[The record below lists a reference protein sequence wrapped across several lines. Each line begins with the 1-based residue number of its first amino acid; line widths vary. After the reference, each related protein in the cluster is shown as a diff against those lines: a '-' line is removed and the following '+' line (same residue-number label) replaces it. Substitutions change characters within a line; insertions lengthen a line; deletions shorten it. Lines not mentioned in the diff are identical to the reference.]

1 MSEERG
7 HPESSATTSD
17 STGALEEFG
26 YQQELRRSLRLRDL
40 IVYGLIFMV
49 PIAPFA
55 IFGPVFNASHGMVP
69 LTYVIGLVAMVF
81 TALSYR
87 EMSRAFPVAGSVY
100 AYASRGIANWVGF
113 LAGWA
118 LILDYLLIPTLLYV
132 TGAAAMAAVLPAVP
146 GWLWVVIFLVLNTAV
161 NLAGVELGAWV
172 NRVFLVGELI
182 VLTIFV
188 VLAIIAINNG
198 TGGAHWSTLP
208 FYNPK
213 EFSTGLVFT
222 ALSIAA
228 LSFLGFDAISTQS
241 EEVQGGPKVVGRATL
256 LSLVL
261 VAVLFIAQTYLAAL
275 LVPGKTAFSDNEVN
289 QAFYNVAGLTAGHWM
304 TILIAVSSALAG
316 AIANSLVAQNAI
328 SRLLYSMGR
337 DRVLPKFLAHISPKR
352 RVPQRAILVVAVISL
367 VLGIGFVG
375 QVEFLSTLVNFG
387 ALFSFLL
394 LHISV
399 AFYYLIKK
407 RQKTYGMHLVVPLIG
422 FLIIG
427 YVEYSADTPAKIGGG
442 IWLAIGVIILV
453 IRLAT
458 GRGTEINLDESKPA

>member
-1 MSEERG
+1 MSQERG
-7 HPESSATTSD
+7 HPEPSTTGSG
-17 STGALEEFG
+17 SEEALAEFG

-69 LTYVIGLVAMVF
+69 LTYVIGLVAMIF

-100 AYASRGIANWVGF
+100 AYAGRGIANWVGF

-132 TGAAAMAAVLPAVP
+132 TGAAAMAAVLPGVP

-172 NRVFLVGELI
+172 NRVFLVGEML
-182 VLTIFV
+182 VLALFV
-188 VLAIIAINNG
+188 VLAVITISHG
-198 TGGAHWSTLP
+198 SGGAHWSTLP

-241 EEVQGGPKVVGRATL
+241 EEVQGGPKVVGRATIISL
-256 LSLVL
+256 LI

-275 LVPGKTAFSDNEVN
+275 LVPGKTAFSDNDVN
-289 QAFYNVAGLTAGHWM
+289 QAFYQVAGLTAGHWM

-337 DRVLPKFLAHISPKR
+337 DRVLPRFLAHISPKR
-352 RVPQRAILVVAVISL
+352 KVPQRAILVVAVISL
-367 VLGIGFVG
+367 ILGIGFVG

-442 IWLAIGVIILV
+442 IWLGIGVIVLI
-453 IRLAT
+453 IRLVT

>member
-1 MSEERG
+1 MTEE
-7 HPESSATTSD
+7 PNTTSTG
-17 STGALEEFG
+17 SEGALAEFG
-26 YQQELRRSLRLRDL
+26 YKQELQRSLRLRDL

-55 IFGPVFNASHGMVP
+55 IFGPVFNASNGMVP
-69 LTYVIGLVAMVF
+69 LTYVIGLVAMIF

-132 TGAAAMAAVLPAVP
+132 TGAAAMAAVLPGVP
-146 GWLWVVIFLVLNTAV
+146 GWLWVVIFLVLNTTV

-182 VLTIFV
+182 VLTIFI
-188 VLAIIAINNG
+188 VLAIITINHG
-198 TGGAHWSTLP
+198 SGGAHWSTLP

-213 EFSTGLVFT
+213 QFSVGLVFT

-241 EEVQGGPKVVGRATL
+241 EEVRGGPKVVGRATII
-256 LSLVL
+256 SLIL

-275 LVPGKTAFSDNEVN
+275 LVPGKTAFSDAEVN

-337 DRVLPKFLAHISPKR
+337 DRVLPRFLAHVSKR
-352 RVPQRAILVVAVISL
+352 KVPERAIIVVAVISL
-367 VLGIGFVG
+367 ILGIGFVG

-407 RQKTYGMHLVVPLIG
+407 RQKTFGMHLIVPLIG
-422 FLIIG
+422 FAIIF
-427 YVEYSADTPAKIGGG
+427 YVLFKADAPAKIGGG
-442 IWLAIGVIILV
+442 IWLAIGVIVLI
-453 IRLAT
+453 IRIAT
-458 GRGTEINLDESKPA
+458 GRGTEINLDESKPT

>member
-1 MSEERG
+1 MSDEAG
-7 HPESSATTSD
+7 PATSD
-17 STGALEEFG
+17 STGALAEFG
-26 YQQELRRSLRLRDL
+26 YKQELQRSLRLRDL

-69 LTYVIGLVAMVF
+69 LTYVIGLVAMIF

-100 AYASRGIANWVGF
+100 AYASRGIAGWVGF

-132 TGAAAMAAVLPAVP
+132 TGAAAMAAVLPSVP
-146 GWLWVVIFLVLNTAV
+146 GWLWVVIFLVLNTVV

-172 NRVFLVGELI
+172 NRVFLIGEMI
-182 VLTIFV
+182 VLTIFI
-188 VLAIIAINNG
+188 VLAIITISHG
-198 TGGAHWSTLP
+198 SGGAHWSTLP

-241 EEVQGGPKVVGRATL
+241 EEVQGGPRVVGRATI
-256 LSLVL
+256 LSLLL
-261 VAVLFIAQTYLAAL
+261 VAVLFIVQTYLAAL
-275 LVPGKTAFSDNEVN
+275 LVPGKTAFSDAEVN

-337 DRVLPKFLAHISPKR
+337 DRVLPKFLAHVSKR
-352 RVPQRAILVVAVISL
+352 KVPERAILVVAVISL
-367 VLGIGFVG
+367 ILGIGFVG

-407 RQKTYGMHLVVPLIG
+407 RQKTFGMHLIVPLIG

-427 YVEYSADTPAKIGGG
+427 YVLYSADTPAKIGGG
-442 IWLAIGVIILV
+442 IWLGIGVIVLIV
-453 IRLAT
+453 RIAT
-458 GRGTEINLDESKPA
+458 GRSTEINLDESKPA

>member
-7 HPESSATTSD
+7 
-17 STGALEEFG
+17 STEPNTIGYGSEGALAEFG
-26 YQQELRRSLRLRDL
+26 YEQELRRSLRLRDL

-69 LTYVIGLVAMVF
+69 LTYVIGLVAMIF

-132 TGAAAMAAVLPAVP
+132 TGAAAMAAVLPSVP
-146 GWLWVVIFLVLNTAV
+146 GWLWVIIFLTLNTAV

-172 NRVFLVGELI
+172 NRVFLIGEMI
-182 VLTIFV
+182 
-188 VLAIIAINNG
+188 VLAIFIVLAVIAIGNG
-198 TGGAHWSTLP
+198 SGGAHWSTLP

-213 EFSTGLVFT
+213 QFSTGLVFT

-241 EEVQGGPKVVGRATL
+241 EEVRGGPKVVGRATII
-256 LSLVL
+256 SLIL
-261 VAVLFIAQTYLAAL
+261 VAILFIAQTYLAAL
-275 LVPGKTAFSDNEVN
+275 LVPGKTAFGDKDVN
-289 QAFYNVAGLTAGHWM
+289 QAFYQVAGLTAGHWM

-337 DRVLPKFLAHISPKR
+337 DRVLPRFLAHVSKR
-352 RVPQRAILVVAVISL
+352 KVPERAILLVAGISL
-367 VLGIGFVG
+367 VLGLVFVG

-442 IWLAIGVIILV
+442 IWLAIGVIVLL
-453 IRLAT
+453 IRIAT

>member
-1 MSEERG
+1 MTEE
-7 HPESSATTSD
+7 PETAPSTTGDEGSL
-17 STGALEEFG
+17 AEFG

-69 LTYVIGLVAMVF
+69 LTYVIGLVAMIF

-87 EMSRAFPVAGSVY
+87 EMSRAFPVSGSVY

-146 GWLWVVIFLVLNTAV
+146 GWLWVVIFLALNTAV

-172 NRVFLVGELI
+172 NRVFLIGELI
-182 VLTIFV
+182 VLTIFI
-188 VLAIIAINNG
+188 VLAVVAINHG
-198 TGGAHWSTLP
+198 SGGAHWSTLP

-213 EFSTGLVFT
+213 EFSVGLVFT

-241 EEVQGGPKVVGRATL
+241 EEVRGGPKVVGRATII
-256 LSLVL
+256 SLIL
-261 VAVLFIAQTYLAAL
+261 VAVLFIAQTYLATL
-275 LVPGKTAFSDNEVN
+275 LVPGKTAFADADVN
-289 QAFYNVAGLTAGHWM
+289 QAFYQVAGLTAGHWM

-337 DRVLPKFLAHISPKR
+337 DRVLPRFLAHISKR
-352 RVPQRAILVVAVISL
+352 KVPERAILVVAVISL
-367 VLGIGFVG
+367 ILGIGFVG

-427 YVEYSADTPAKIGGG
+427 YIEYSADTPAKIGGG
-442 IWLAIGVIILV
+442 IWLGIGVIVLL
-453 IRLAT
+453 IRIAT
-458 GRGTEINLDESKPA
+458 GRSTEINLDESKPA

>member
-1 MSEERG
+1 MSEEHG
-7 HPESSATTSD
+7 HPGSGSE
-17 STGALEEFG
+17 GALSEFG
-26 YQQELRRSLRLRDL
+26 YQQELKRSLRLRDL
-40 IVYGLIFMV
+40 IVYGLVFMV

-69 LTYVIGLVAMVF
+69 LTYVIGLVAMIF

-100 AYASRGIANWVGF
+100 AYAGRGIAGWAGF

-132 TGAAAMAAVLPAVP
+132 TGAAAMGTVFPGVP
-146 GWLWVVIFLVLNTAV
+146 QWVWVVIFLAVNTAV
-161 NLAGVELGAWV
+161 NLVGVELGAWV

-182 VLTIFV
+182 VLAIFI
-188 VLAIIAINNG
+188 VLAVVAINHG
-198 TGGAHWSTLP
+198 VGGAHWSTLP

-213 EFSTGLVFT
+213 EFNTGLVFT

-228 LSFLGFDAISTQS
+228 LSFLGFDAISTQA
-241 EEVQGGPKVVGRATL
+241 EEVQGGPKVVGRATI
-256 LSLVL
+256 LSLLL

-275 LVPGKTAFSDNEVN
+275 LVPGKTQFVGDDATN

-304 TILIAVSSALAG
+304 TILIALSTALG
-316 AIANSLVAQNAI
+316 SAIANSLAAQNAI

-352 RVPQRAILVVAVISL
+352 KVPQRAIVLVAVVSL
-367 VLGIGFVG
+367 ILGLFFVG
-375 QVEFLSTLVNFG
+375 QVTFLSTLVNFG

-399 AFYYLIKK
+399 AVYYLIKK

-422 FLIIG
+422 FAIIG
-427 YVEYSADTPAKIGGG
+427 YIEYHADTPAKIGGG
-442 IWLAIGVIILV
+442 IWLGIGVIILI

-458 GRGTEINLDESKPA
+458 GRSTELNLDESKPA

>member
-1 MSEERG
+1 MTEE
-7 HPESSATTSD
+7 PETAPSTTGDEGSL
-17 STGALEEFG
+17 AEFG

-69 LTYVIGLVAMVF
+69 LTYVIGLVAMIF

-87 EMSRAFPVAGSVY
+87 EMSRAFPVSGSVY

-146 GWLWVVIFLVLNTAV
+146 GWLWVVIFLALNTAV

-172 NRVFLVGELI
+172 NRVFLIGELI
-182 VLTIFV
+182 VLTIFI
-188 VLAIIAINNG
+188 VLAVVAINHG
-198 TGGAHWSTLP
+198 SGGAHWSTLP

-213 EFSTGLVFT
+213 EFSVGLVFT

-241 EEVQGGPKVVGRATL
+241 EEVRGGPKVVGRATII
-256 LSLVL
+256 SLIL
-261 VAVLFIAQTYLAAL
+261 VAVLFIVQTYLATL
-275 LVPGKTAFSDNEVN
+275 LVPGKTAFADADVN
-289 QAFYNVAGLTAGHWM
+289 QAFYQVAGLTAGHWM

-337 DRVLPKFLAHISPKR
+337 DRVLPRFLAHISKR
-352 RVPQRAILVVAVISL
+352 KVPERAILVVAVISL
-367 VLGIGFVG
+367 ILGIGFVG

-427 YVEYSADTPAKIGGG
+427 YIEYSADTPAKIGGG
-442 IWLAIGVIILV
+442 IWLGIGVIVLL
-453 IRLAT
+453 IRIAT
-458 GRGTEINLDESKPA
+458 GRSTEINLDESKPA

>member
-1 MSEERG
+1 MTEE
-7 HPESSATTSD
+7 PNTTSTG
-17 STGALEEFG
+17 SEGALAEFG
-26 YQQELRRSLRLRDL
+26 YKQELQRSLRLRDL

-69 LTYVIGLVAMVF
+69 LTYVIGLVAMIF

-172 NRVFLVGELI
+172 NRVFLVGEMI
-182 VLTIFV
+182 VLTIFI
-188 VLAIIAINNG
+188 VLAVVTISHG
-198 TGGAHWSTLP
+198 TGGAHWSTTP

-213 EFSTGLVFT
+213 EFSVGLVFT

-241 EEVQGGPKVVGRATL
+241 EEVRGGPKVVGRATIM
-256 LSLVL
+256 SLIL

-275 LVPGKTAFSDNEVN
+275 LVPGKTAFGDAEIN

-337 DRVLPKFLAHISPKR
+337 DRVLPRFLAHVSKR
-352 RVPQRAILVVAVISL
+352 KVPERAILVVAVISL
-367 VLGIGFVG
+367 ILGIGFVG

-394 LHISV
+394 LHVSV

-407 RQKTYGMHLVVPLIG
+407 REKTFGMHLVVPLIG
-422 FLIIG
+422 FLIIA
-427 YVEYSADTPAKIGGG
+427 YVLFKADTPAKIGGG
-442 IWLAIGVIILV
+442 IWLGIGVIVLL
-453 IRLAT
+453 IRIAT
-458 GRGTEINLDESKPA
+458 GRSTEIKLDESKPA

>member
-1 MSEERG
+1 MSHE
-7 HPESSATTSD
+7 PSPTTSG
-17 STGALEEFG
+17 STGGLAEFG
-26 YQQELRRSLRLRDL
+26 YKQELQRSLRLRDL

-69 LTYVIGLVAMVF
+69 LTYVIGLVAMIF

-132 TGAAAMAAVLPAVP
+132 TGAAAMAAVLPGVP
-146 GWLWVVIFLVLNTAV
+146 GWLWVVVFLALNTAV

-172 NRVFLVGELI
+172 NRVFLIGEMI

-188 VLAIIAINNG
+188 VLAIFTISHG

-241 EEVQGGPKVVGRATL
+241 EEVQGGPKVVGRATIISL
-256 LSLVL
+256 LV

-275 LVPGKTAFSDNEVN
+275 LVPGKTAFSDAEVN

-337 DRVLPKFLAHISPKR
+337 DRVLPKFLAHVSKR
-352 RVPQRAILVVAVISL
+352 KVPERAILVVAVISL
-367 VLGIGFVG
+367 ILGIGFVG

-442 IWLAIGVIILV
+442 IWLAIGVIVLIV
-453 IRLAT
+453 RIAT

>member
-1 MSEERG
+1 MTEE
-7 HPESSATTSD
+7 PETAASTTGDEGSL
-17 STGALEEFG
+17 AEFG
-26 YQQELRRSLRLRDL
+26 YQQELQRSLRLRDL

-69 LTYVIGLVAMVF
+69 LTYVIGLVAMIF

-87 EMSRAFPVAGSVY
+87 EMSRAFPVSGSVY

-146 GWLWVVIFLVLNTAV
+146 GWLWVVIFLALNTAV

-172 NRVFLVGELI
+172 NRVFLIGEMI

-188 VLAIIAINNG
+188 VLAVVTISHG
-198 TGGAHWSTLP
+198 SGGAHWSTLP

-213 EFSTGLVFT
+213 EFSVGLVFT

-241 EEVQGGPKVVGRATL
+241 EEVQGGPKVVGRATII
-256 LSLVL
+256 SLIL

-275 LVPGKTAFSDNEVN
+275 LVPGKTAFGDADVN
-289 QAFYNVAGLTAGHWM
+289 QAFYQVAGLTAGHWM

-337 DRVLPKFLAHISPKR
+337 DRVLPKFLAHVSKR
-352 RVPQRAILVVAVISL
+352 KVPERAILVVAVISL

-427 YVEYSADTPAKIGGG
+427 YIEYSADTPAKIGGG
-442 IWLAIGVIILV
+442 IWLGIGVIVLL
-453 IRLAT
+453 IRIAT

>member
-1 MSEERG
+1 MSDEAG
-7 HPESSATTSD
+7 PATSD
-17 STGALEEFG
+17 STGALAEFG
-26 YQQELRRSLRLRDL
+26 YKQELQRSLRLRDL

-69 LTYVIGLVAMVF
+69 LTYVIGLVAMIF

-100 AYASRGIANWVGF
+100 AYASRGIAGWVGF

-132 TGAAAMAAVLPAVP
+132 TGAAAMAAVLPGVP
-146 GWLWVVIFLVLNTAV
+146 GWLWVVIFLVLNTVV
-161 NLAGVELGAWV
+161 NLLGVELGAWV
-172 NRVFLVGELI
+172 NRVFLIGEMI
-182 VLTIFV
+182 VLTLFI
-188 VLAIIAINNG
+188 VLAIITISHG

-213 EFSTGLVFT
+213 EFSVGLVFT

-241 EEVQGGPKVVGRATL
+241 EEVQGGPKVVGRATIISL
-256 LSLVL
+256 LL

-275 LVPGKTAFSDNEVN
+275 IVPGKTAFSDAEVN

-337 DRVLPKFLAHISPKR
+337 DRVLPKFLAHVSKR
-352 RVPQRAILVVAVISL
+352 KVPERAILVVAVISL
-367 VLGIGFVG
+367 ILGIGFVG

-407 RQKTYGMHLVVPLIG
+407 RQKTFGMHLVVPLIG
-422 FLIIG
+422 FVIIG
-427 YVEYSADTPAKIGGG
+427 YVLYSADAPAKIGGS
-442 IWLAIGVIILV
+442 IWLAIGVIVLLV
-453 IRLAT
+453 RIAT
-458 GRGTEINLDESKPA
+458 GRSTEINLDESKPT